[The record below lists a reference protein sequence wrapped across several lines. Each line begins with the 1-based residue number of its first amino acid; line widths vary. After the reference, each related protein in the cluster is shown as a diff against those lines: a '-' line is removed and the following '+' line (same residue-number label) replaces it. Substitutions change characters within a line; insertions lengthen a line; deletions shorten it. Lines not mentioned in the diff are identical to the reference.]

1 MLIYFYVFFPVL
13 YVGSSLSEGHQ
24 TVTMMNQYC
33 HCFIASGIEDQLH
46 SLENKRNIFYFSQ
59 LDENHVFVFV

>member
-46 SLENKRNIFYFSQ
+46 SIGK
-59 LDENHVFVFV
+59 